1 MRRLFALDCLDK
13 SRCRN
18 GLLRGGGRDNFYV
31 GLLCLF
37 SRRGFLKGFSWWARS
52 GLRFSFFSA
61 LVEFAP
67 LLVEP
72 GEAFLSVLAIGV
84 GDLQGFFQ
92 LAEAFADFF
101 MLFASG
107 LKFHLAAGEL
117 ASGIDNI
124 LRKILERCGFFG
136 VRLFRL
142 KQQLLEFGFFH
153 RMRFEL
159 ATDR

>member
-1 MRRLFALDCLDK
+1 MQQNPK
-13 SRCRN
+13 SSCRN
-18 GLLRGGGRDNFYV
+18 GLLRGGGRDNCYG
-31 GLLCLF
+31 GLLWFF
-37 SRRGFLKGFSWWARS
+37 SRRGLLKSFSWWARRS

-84 GDLQGFFQ
+84 GDLQGFFK
-92 LAEAFADFF
+92 LAEAFAHFF

-107 LKFHLAAGEL
+107 LKFRFAAGEL

-124 LRKILERCGFFG
+124 LRKILERRGLPG